1 MFEEKLRV
9 FVCVDL
15 LSQCFCVHIASV
27 EDGEKKDQDKGKK
40 DNMTDEEKKP
50 LKKRRGQRKE
60 PAEAFMAAFLAGLD
74 VYQTKTLVS
83 FRRNVRF
90 T

>member
-1 MFEEKLRV
+1 MCLCLFRSCLTLI
-9 FVCVDL
+9 CV
-15 LSQCFCVHIASV
+15 CVHITSV

-40 DNMTDEEKKP
+40 ENMSDEEKKP

-83 FRRNVRF
+83 FRRNVRL